1 MSKKQL
7 YSQVDLYDKGEIRS
21 YKEDAKIAAFL
32 LGGIGTGNVSLGSRG
47 EFRDWEIFNWPGKGT
62 FLPFSFFSIW
72 AKPEDG
78 EPVTKILESKVQPP
92 FNKSHGFVNGE
103 LAGLPRFEKS
113 KMQGKQPFVTV
124 DFEDRDIPVKVQ
136 LEAFT
141 PLIPLNADDS
151 GIPGVVLRYKV
162 KNPTTKVIDVSVV
175 GSLAN
180 VVGFDGYDVF
190 ANVKLVDE
198 VKNEYKQDGNVEGLY
213 YSAVNL
219 KSDHFKYGSMALMTT
234 NDNIISRPTWLH
246 GQWTDNAQDFW
257 EDFKED
263 GKLDTE
269 REITGAGC
277 DLLSHYDFSF
287 LNLKE
292 KIGSLGSHQSIKPG
306 EEFTFEFIISWHFPN
321 RPKGWIEFDADI
333 ENYRQGNFDS
343 IKNYYATKFEDA
355 WTAGKYIA
363 DHMERLEKGSR
374 DFEDAL
380 FNSTMPAYVID
391 AVAANVSSLKS
402 HCCFRIED
410 GNFLGWEGIR
420 DYVGCGQGNV
430 NHVWNYAQTVAFL
443 FPELEQTMR
452 RVEFNMETDERGEMP
467 FRARQVLGQDKWDM
481 LPACDGQLG
490 SIVRLYREWKISG
503 DSEFLKEIWDKAAL
517 ALDYAMTEWDT
528 DNDSVLDGKMHVT
541 YDIEFYGPN
550 AMTNSIYYAAL
561 KAGAEMAE
569 YMGDKTRAETYE
581 KAFLEG
587 SSRMDELLWNGEYYT
602 QQLEDVNA
610 YRYQYG
616 EGCLSDQLLGQ
627 FMAHVAGIG
636 YVLPKEHVKA
646 ALKSIYEYN
655 FKDRLDEVESVQRTY
670 VLNDESGLT
679 LCSWP
684 NGSRPRF
691 PFAYCDEVWTGVEY
705 QVAVNMIYEGLLDE
719 GLSIVKSVRDRYDGY
734 KRNPWSE
741 IEAGH
746 HYIRAM
752 ASWGLI
758 NALSGYECDMV
769 EGTMRFEPKINQQHF
784 KSFWINGKAWGTYE
798 QTIDPKTGKKT
809 TDIQVLYGSL
819 DGVKIEKE
827 KVVKDPELA
836 GQK

>member
-1 MSKKQL
+1 MSKKPI
-7 YSQVDLYDKGEIRS
+7 YSQVELYEKGKIRS

-62 FLPFSFFSIW
+62 FLPFSFFAIW

-78 EPVTKILESKVQPP
+78 PSVAKILESKVQPP
-92 FNKSHGFVNGE
+92 YHKSHGFLNGE

-113 KMQGKQPFVTV
+113 SMTGKQPFVTI
-124 DFEDRDIPVKVQ
+124 DFEDRDVPVKVQ

-141 PLIPLNADDS
+141 PLIPLHADDS
-151 GIPGVVLRYKV
+151 GIPGAVLRYKV
-162 KNPTTKVIDVSVV
+162 YNPTPKPVEVSVV

-190 ANVKLVDE
+190 NNVKLVDE
-198 VKNEYKQDGNVEGLY
+198 VKNEYRKDGDVAGLY
-213 YSAVNL
+213 YTAVNL
-219 KSDHFKYGSMALMTT
+219 RDDHFKYGSMSLMTT
-234 NDNIISRPTWLH
+234 NGNVIARPTWLH

-257 EDFKED
+257 DDFKDD
-263 GKLDTE
+263 GKLDDV

-277 DLLSHYDFSF
+277 DLLDHYNFSF

-292 KIGSLGSHQSIKPG
+292 KVGSLGSYDTIAPG
-306 EEFTFEFIISWHFPN
+306 EEKTFEFILSWHFPN
-321 RPKGWIEFDADI
+321 RPKGWIEFDEDL
-333 ENYRQGNFDS
+333 ERYRSGQFES
-343 IKNYYATKFEDA
+343 IKNYYATKFASA
-355 WTAGKYIA
+355 WEAGKYLA
-363 DHMERLEKGSR
+363 DHMGRLEQGSR
-374 DFEDAL
+374 AFQEAL
-380 FNSTMPAYVID
+380 FGSTLPSYVID
-391 AVAANVSSLKS
+391 AVASNITSLKS

-452 RVEFNMETDERGEMP
+452 RVEFNLETSEAGEMP
-467 FRARQVLGQDKWDM
+467 FRARQVLGQEKWNM
-481 LPACDGQLG
+481 IPACDGQLG
-490 SIVRLYREWKISG
+490 SVVRLFREWKLSG
-503 DSEFLKEIWDKAAL
+503 DDSFLQEIWDKAVL

-528 DNDSVLDGKMHVT
+528 DGDCVLDGKMHVT

-550 AMTNSIYYAAL
+550 AMTNSIFLAAL

-569 YMGDKTRAETYE
+569 AMGDPTRAAKYRT
-581 KAFLEG
+581 AFEAG
-587 SSRMDELLWNGEYYT
+587 AARMDQLLWNGEYYI
-602 QQLEDVNA
+602 QKLDDVDE

-627 FMAHVAGIG
+627 FMAHTAGLG
-636 YVLPKEHVKA
+636 YVLPKEHVKT

-655 FKDRLDEVESVQRTY
+655 FKNRLDEVESVQRTY
-670 VLNDESGLT
+670 ALNDESGLT

-684 NGSRPRF
+684 RGARPRF

-705 QVAVNMIYEGLLDE
+705 QVAVNMIYEGLMDE
-719 GLSIVKSVRDRYDGY
+719 ALSIVKSVRDRYDGY
-734 KRNPWSE
+734 RRNPWSE

-758 NALSGYECDMV
+758 NAISGFECDLAK
-769 EGTMRFEPKINQQHF
+769 GTMSFEPKLSPQHF
-784 KSFWINGKAWGTYE
+784 RTFWINGKAWGTYE
-798 QTIDPKTGKKT
+798 QRIDPQTGEVKT
-809 TDIQVLYGSL
+809 DLAVLYGSL
-819 DGVKIEKE
+819 DGISLKPNLQEIR
-827 KVVKDPELA
+827 D
-836 GQK
+836 